1 MESYK
6 DIYLDSPSLMELFDE
21 ARKLC
26 SNLDQPFDMSRIRV
40 TTDFGTNV
48 VIYYDEDNGNDT

>member
-21 ARKLC
+21 SRKLC
-26 SNLDQPFDMSRIRV
+26 SNLDKPFDMSKIRV

-48 VIYYDEDNGNDT
+48 VVYYDEDNENDV